1 MLMKASP
8 LCVLAL
14 FLTVTSCFSQLI
26 SLQNPKELE
35 ISKGVL
41 FLEDSTQ
48 SLQINEVLGQNRRNL
63 FRPVEQSTKKKE
75 MVDVYWL
82 RFSVKNANDFDREW
96 VFDFENWSYVDFYYQ
111 DNTQFLLKK
120 TGHLYPYRKR
130 DYPVA
135 NKSYIKLPIKAG
147 EVKEC
152 IVRLKYEQSISK
164 IPQDLRFSVA
174 PRTWIDEKDT
184 LTGKVIFMF
193 LGVFM
198 VMFLY
203 NLFIFIVTRQKSYA
217 YYFLVLIFAF
227 YFTSNNSGYLV
238 SFFNSINA
246 FPIWASKFDYI
257 SSNLAAIS
265 YLLFVQSL
273 MQIRDRYPKLIKV
286 FYIFIL
292 SNILVILLI
301 FILFKIA
308 FIFQVFISI
317 TVFLFLL
324 LVGIKSVRDK
334 YPSAVYFLLGYVA
347 NLLGV
352 FCITFVLTGVL
363 PKNDLTFY
371 YSLPISLTLE
381 IILFSFALANTINVL
396 RKDNEEK
403 QKKNIE
409 QLIENQQLQTKVN
422 RELEQKV
429 KERTIELNQSLS
441 QLKATQ
447 NQLVLKE
454 KLASLGE
461 LTAGIAHEI
470 QNPLNFVNNFSEL
483 SVELIEEVPKPPIGA
498 SEDWIPTDIPFGGWG
513 AFFDDI
519 TQNLQKINY
528 HGKRASTIV
537 KGMLEHS
544 RMGTGERRLTNL
556 NSLANEYFNMA
567 YQGIKA
573 RDKSFEIEFVTD
585 FDSNLPEVEIMSQD
599 IGRVLL
605 NLYTNA
611 FYATREKS
619 QEVNKD
625 YQPKLWVSTH
635 LVMGYAELS
644 VKDNGTG
651 IAQEII
657 NKIFQPFFTTK
668 PTGEGTG
675 LGLSISYDIIT
686 QGHGGEIIVESEIGN
701 YTLFIIRLPL

>member
-82 RFSVKNANDFDREW
+82 RFSVKNATDFDREW
-96 VFDFENWSYVDFYYQ
+96 IFDFENWSYVDFYYQ

-147 EVKEC
+147 ASKEC
-152 IVRLKYEQSISK
+152 IVRLEYQQSISK

-174 PRTWIDEKDT
+174 PRTWVDDENT
-184 LTGKVIFMF
+184 LTGKVIFTF
-193 LGVFM
+193 LGIFA

-203 NLFIFIVTRQKSYA
+203 NLFIFIVTRQRSYA
-217 YYFLVLIFAF
+217 YYLFVLICAF
-227 YFTSNNSGYLV
+227 YFTSNNSGYII
-238 SFFNSINA
+238 SMFGSIDIL
-246 FPIWASKFDYI
+246 PIIASKFEYFGTNVAGI
-257 SSNLAAIS
+257 A

-273 MQIRDRYPKLIKV
+273 MQTQHRYPKWHRFLNGLIIV
-286 FYIFIL
+286 
-292 SNILVILLI
+292 NVIISVL
-301 FILFKIA
+301 FFVVFKIA
-308 FIFQVFISI
+308 FTLSLITSSIVLVALISLI
-317 TVFLFLL
+317 TRC
-324 LVGIKSVRDK
+324 IRDK
-334 YPSAVYFLLGYVA
+334 YPSAIYFLIGYLA
-347 NLLGV
+347 NLAGV
-352 FCITFVLTGVL
+352 FCLMSVLAGAL
-363 PKNDLTFY
+363 PKNDFTY
-371 YSLPISLTLE
+371 IYSLPAGLTVE
-381 IILFSFALANTINVL
+381 IVLFSFALANVINTL

-403 QKKNIE
+403 QRRNIQ
-409 QLIENQQLQTKVN
+409 QLLENQQLQTKVN

-429 KERTIELNQSLS
+429 NERTAELDLSLS
-441 QLKATQ
+441 RLRATQ
-447 NQLVLKE
+447 NQLLLKE

-483 SVELIEEVPKPPIGA
+483 NIELLKELQEERKKANGTRD
-498 SEDWIPTDIPFGGWG
+498 EELENELLNDI
-513 AFFDDI
+513 ANNDA
-519 TQNLQKINY
+519 KINY
-528 HGKRASTIV
+528 HGMRASSIV

-544 RMGTGERRLTNL
+544 RANTGERQLTDFNGLTNEYL
-556 NSLANEYFNMA
+556 NMT
-567 YQGIKA
+567 YQGLKA
-573 RDKSFEIEFVTD
+573 RDKSFDIEIITD
-585 FDSNLPEVEIMSQD
+585 FDPQLPQIEIVQQD
-599 IGRVLL
+599 IGRFLL
-605 NLYTNA
+605 NLYNNA
-611 FYATREKS
+611 FYATQEKS
-619 QEVNKD
+619 NQRGNS
-625 YQPKLWVSTH
+625 YQPKIWVSTR
-635 LVMGYAELS
+635 LVNTHAELRIR
-644 VKDNGTG
+644 DNGTG
-651 IAQEII
+651 IAEEII

-668 PTGEGTG
+668 PTGIGTG

-686 QGHGGEIIVESEIGN
+686 KGHNGELTVESTLGE
-701 YTLFIIRLPL
+701 YTEFVARIPL